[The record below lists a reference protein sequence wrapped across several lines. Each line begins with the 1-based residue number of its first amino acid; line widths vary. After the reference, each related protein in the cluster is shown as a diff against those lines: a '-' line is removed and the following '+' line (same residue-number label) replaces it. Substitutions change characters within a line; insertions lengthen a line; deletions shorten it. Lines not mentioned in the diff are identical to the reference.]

1 MQIARAYLNKNLSLR
16 SLFKACAYLHQK
28 FFKSALFILLFPAR
42 AHSRRRKTHDM
53 RYVSTRGGTPKC
65 SLRAAALLNLPND
78 QGLFVPHAIPKLTI
92 AQLKRFRTLGFQE
105 LAFEILRLFVT
116 ETDCPKEKLRSII
129 KRCYKGFEES
139 DVVVPLV
146 VLDRDEDG
154 EDEDDGVQIHVAE
167 LFHGPTLSV
176 KDISLAFAVQ
186 MVEYFLSKKH
196 ERANVIVA
204 TTGDTGPSTL
214 DAIEKFGNNRIDCWC
229 LYPSGKISEA
239 QERQMTTKRGENVN
253 AIEVK
258 ECERGCDDIDDV
270 CAKIFKDEEFVQRNG
285 ITSLNS
291 CNILRILAQ
300 LPHFFWCYFRTMH
313 GKTTE
318 EEIENHTMTCVVP
331 TGAMGHA
338 FTAQLAREMGLPM
351 TEVVLATNAN
361 GAAHEIAMTGEIVK
375 KSKAEETVA
384 SAMDCVMPYNLWR
397 VLYYCAEGD
406 AEILRRIQDTYEFYG
421 HATLPKKVLRN
432 FRETF
437 LTSKVSDYET
447 FESMR
452 RNLDV
457 HKYLACPH
465 TAVALHAA
473 QSMGLNNHDGE
484 NALVV
489 LATAHPG
496 KFLDAV
502 QIALET
508 DDVPR
513 MTKHKSIED
522 AKMSFQRKRE
532 TNLENLEIALRTDID
547 ATSRARRGRYVN
559 LTKEREAGVLHKKYL
574 RGNKPAIPAFAEIKN
589 DQGRGDQNPTSS
601 SQMGE
606 IRSSTSPPSAKNAAP
621 ASSGVLKED
630 DEDEED
636 EEEVTSK
643 TKKKP
648 KSKTKQELEQEQL
661 KWTKWTRRLSFLAAL
676 VSFHLVLRDPNRTK
690 EIPFVDDFGKKANAF
705 VEEKKKEIE
714 LLFERKKEEKRA
726 SKLPKPNVYIRE
738 RTGKARPANP
748 AFDVSR

>member
-1 MQIARAYLNKNLSLR
+1 
-16 SLFKACAYLHQK
+16 
-28 FFKSALFILLFPAR
+28 
-42 AHSRRRKTHDM
+42 
-53 RYVSTRGGTPKC
+53 
-65 SLRAAALLNLPND
+65 
-78 QGLFVPHAIPKLTI
+78 
-92 AQLKRFRTLGFQE
+92 
-105 LAFEILRLFVT
+105 
-116 ETDCPKEKLRSII
+116 
-129 KRCYKGFEES
+129 
-139 DVVVPLV
+139 
-146 VLDRDEDG
+146 
-154 EDEDDGVQIHVAE
+154 
-167 LFHGPTLSV
+167 
-176 KDISLAFAVQ
+176 
-186 MVEYFLSKKH
+186 
-196 ERANVIVA
+196 
-204 TTGDTGPSTL
+204 
-214 DAIEKFGNNRIDCWC
+214 
-229 LYPSGKISEA
+229 
-239 QERQMTTKRGENVN
+239 
-253 AIEVK
+253 
-258 ECERGCDDIDDV
+258 
-270 CAKIFKDEEFVQRNG
+270 
-285 ITSLNS
+285 
-291 CNILRILAQ
+291 
-300 LPHFFWCYFRTMH
+300 
-313 GKTTE
+313 
-318 EEIENHTMTCVVP
+318 MTCVVP

-437 LTSKVSDYET
+437 LTSKVSDYDT

-508 DDVPR
+508 DDVPK
-513 MTKHKSIED
+513 MAKHKSIED

-714 LLFERKKEEKRA
+714 LMLERKKEEKRT